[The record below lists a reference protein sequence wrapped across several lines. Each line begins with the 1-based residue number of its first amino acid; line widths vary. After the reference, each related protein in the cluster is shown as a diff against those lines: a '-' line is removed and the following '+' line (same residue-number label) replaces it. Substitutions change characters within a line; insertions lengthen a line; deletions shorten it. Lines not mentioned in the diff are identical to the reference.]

1 MNEKINT
8 EQNKVE
14 NIKLLASQRYLYSSA
29 KKIMS
34 LQIFFSV
41 VLVTIM
47 SIAVLIFNEK
57 YIFNIK
63 YDLSAHSALLS
74 IIVTLLNPIFFV
86 PMIKKRKELASKI
99 QELFDTKV
107 LHIKWNEINI
117 GELPNNEDIKIYYDE
132 YKKDSNLSELEN
144 WYSEKIDEV
153 PLHIGRIIC
162 QRSNLWWDISLRKKY
177 IRNLLFI
184 VCFFIVIIVSIGI
197 FSNPSFNS
205 VISNIFTPLLPIFL
219 FCIEQYKANK
229 DSICNLENLRKE
241 LHSLWQRIIN
251 GNDNFDEI
259 EIMSRKIQDEIYKN
273 RKDNQL
279 VFDWIYQ
286 ISKSKDEEIM
296 GDSVDMMISEYNRFL
311 T

>member
-1 MNEKINT
+1 MNIKINF
-8 EQNKVE
+8 EQNKEE

-29 KKIMS
+29 KIFMS
-34 LQIFFSV
+34 WQIFLSV
-41 VLVTIM
+41 ILVAIM

-63 YDLSAHSALLS
+63 YDLSAHLALLS
-74 IIVTLLNPIFFV
+74 IIVTLLNPIFFI

-184 VCFFIVIIVSIGI
+184 VCFFIVIIISIGI

-241 LHSLWQRIIN
+241 LLSLWQSIIN
-251 GNDNFDEI
+251 GNYNFDEI
-259 EIMSRKIQDEIYKN
+259 EIISRKIQDEIYKN
-273 RKDNQL
+273 RRDNQL

-296 GDSVDMMISEYNRFL
+296 GDSVDMMISEYNRTL